1 MNSKFIV
8 CNYFLGTVVYS
19 LFDLKWDYFFIGEDG
34 WLKNA
39 VNFDDFGERVVLSVV
54 NFVESIDFTMVYGW
68 FKRWLGWIF
77 LWFKMCKI
85 DDFWRCSV
93 EVDFSRICR
102 DFGYGSG
109 WK

>member
-1 MNSKFIV
+1 MCV

-54 NFVESIDFTMVYGW
+54 DFVESIDFTMVYGCLRGDW
-68 FKRWLGWIF
+68 DEYFCDL
-77 LWFKMCKI
+77 
-85 DDFWRCSV
+85 RCV
-93 EVDFSRICR
+93 
-102 DFGYGSG
+102 
-109 WK
+109 K